1 MRDGRP
7 YQDQFESSGQ
17 EIFENGWKFRLNLS
31 SRQNGY
37 LYLLN
42 EGPSAGGATTF
53 NVLFPA
59 PSNNSGNAYV
69 NATEAINT
77 GWMLFDEHQGT
88 EKFWII
94 SSAKAVPELEAVK
107 GVVNE
112 KDKGTISDPNQADAV
127 RAFLTAHQSSSR
139 PEVEKEKGNKQTNV
153 RGKGETLVNQIELE
167 HH

>member
-1 MRDGRP
+1 
-7 YQDQFESSGQ
+7 
-17 EIFENGWKFRLNLS
+17 LS

-42 EGPSAGGATTF
+42 EGPSAGGTTTF

-69 NATEAINT
+69 NATETINT

-88 EKFWII
+88 EKFWIV
-94 SSAKAVPELEAVK
+94 SSAQPVPELEAVK

-112 KDKGTISDPNQADAV
+112 KDKGAISDSNQSNAV
-127 RAFLTAHQSSSR
+127 REFLTAQQSSSN

-153 RGKGETLVNQIELE
+153 KAKGETLVNQIELE